1 MNTKLKSA
9 FIVSIILNVL
19 LLGIFFGTLSPGFGR
34 ESSRRER
41 LTAEIEKLPEPARSR
56 FRDKMA
62 QLRAADDPLRDQ
74 MRQAR
79 NQAID
84 LLVAEP
90 LDEAAYDKQLIQISQ
105 LRVQIS
111 KRVADDLKE
120 LVRAYRRSSAPLS
133 VRCSNGQRRHPGDP
147 RYLKLTQK
155 RWSYRRFF
163 LPERRRQRVSGSY
176 HDKDTKGNAH
186 YELEKSSQTAAQE
199 AGQFICSSRV
209 DRRRLVLVCQRGTP
223 AGAKRSATDHGY
235 PWDDSGSG
243 HGTRQT

>member
-1 MNTKLKSA
+1 MNTKLKIA

-41 LTAEIEKLPEPARSR
+41 FTAEIEKLPEPARSR

-62 QLRAADDPLRDQ
+62 QLRAADDPLREQ

-105 LRVQIS
+105 LRGQIS

-120 LVRAYRRSSAPLS
+120 LVRGLPPAQRATVGELLKRPPAP
-133 VRCSNGQRRHPGDP
+133 P
-147 RYLKLTQK
+147 R
-155 RWSYRRFF
+155 
-163 LPERRRQRVSGSY
+163 
-176 HDKDTKGNAH
+176 
-186 YELEKSSQTAAQE
+186 
-199 AGQFICSSRV
+199 
-209 DRRRLVLVCQRGTP
+209 
-223 AGAKRSATDHGY
+223 
-235 PWDDSGSG
+235 
-243 HGTRQT
+243 

>member
-111 KRVADDLKE
+111 ERVADDLKE
-120 LVRAYRRSSAPLS
+120 LVRGLPPEQRAAVGEVLKRPAP
-133 VRCSNGQRRHPGDP
+133 P
-147 RYLKLTQK
+147 
-155 RWSYRRFF
+155 
-163 LPERRRQRVSGSY
+163 
-176 HDKDTKGNAH
+176 
-186 YELEKSSQTAAQE
+186 
-199 AGQFICSSRV
+199 
-209 DRRRLVLVCQRGTP
+209 
-223 AGAKRSATDHGY
+223 
-235 PWDDSGSG
+235 
-243 HGTRQT
+243 TR

>member
-1 MNTKLKSA
+1 MNRKLKSA
-9 FIVSIILNVL
+9 FIVSIIMNVL

-62 QLRAADDPLRDQ
+62 QLRAADDPLREQ

-90 LDEAAYDKQLIQISQ
+90 LDEAAYDKQLVQISQ
-105 LRVQIS
+105 LRGQMS

-120 LVRAYRRSSAPLS
+120 LVRGLPPEQRAAVGEVLKRPAP
-133 VRCSNGQRRHPGDP
+133 PP
-147 RYLKLTQK
+147 R
-155 RWSYRRFF
+155 
-163 LPERRRQRVSGSY
+163 
-176 HDKDTKGNAH
+176 
-186 YELEKSSQTAAQE
+186 
-199 AGQFICSSRV
+199 
-209 DRRRLVLVCQRGTP
+209 
-223 AGAKRSATDHGY
+223 
-235 PWDDSGSG
+235 
-243 HGTRQT
+243 

>member
-41 LTAEIEKLPEPARSR
+41 LTAEIEKLPEPSRSR

-62 QLRAADDPLRDQ
+62 QLRAADDPLREQ

-90 LDEAAYDKQLIQISQ
+90 LDEAAYDKQLIHISQ
-105 LRVQIS
+105 LRGQIS

-120 LVRAYRRSSAPLS
+120 LVRGLPPEQRAAVGEVLKRPAP
-133 VRCSNGQRRHPGDP
+133 P
-147 RYLKLTQK
+147 
-155 RWSYRRFF
+155 
-163 LPERRRQRVSGSY
+163 
-176 HDKDTKGNAH
+176 
-186 YELEKSSQTAAQE
+186 
-199 AGQFICSSRV
+199 SR
-209 DRRRLVLVCQRGTP
+209 
-223 AGAKRSATDHGY
+223 
-235 PWDDSGSG
+235 
-243 HGTRQT
+243 

>member
-9 FIVSIILNVL
+9 FIGSIILNVL
-19 LLGIFFGTLSPGFGR
+19 LLGIFLGTLSPGFGR

-62 QLRAADDPLRDQ
+62 QLRAADDPLREQ

-105 LRVQIS
+105 LRGQIS
-111 KRVADDLKE
+111 QRVADDLKE
-120 LVRAYRRSSAPLS
+120 LVRGLPPEQRAAVGEVLKRPAP
-133 VRCSNGQRRHPGDP
+133 PP
-147 RYLKLTQK
+147 R
-155 RWSYRRFF
+155 
-163 LPERRRQRVSGSY
+163 
-176 HDKDTKGNAH
+176 
-186 YELEKSSQTAAQE
+186 
-199 AGQFICSSRV
+199 
-209 DRRRLVLVCQRGTP
+209 
-223 AGAKRSATDHGY
+223 
-235 PWDDSGSG
+235 
-243 HGTRQT
+243 

>member
-9 FIVSIILNVL
+9 FIGSIILNVL

-90 LDEAAYDKQLIQISQ
+90 LDEAAYDKQLIEISQ
-105 LRVQIS
+105 LRGQIS

-120 LVRAYRRSSAPLS
+120 LVRGLPPEQRAAVGAVLKRPAPLS
-133 VRCSNGQRRHPGDP
+133 R
-147 RYLKLTQK
+147 
-155 RWSYRRFF
+155 
-163 LPERRRQRVSGSY
+163 
-176 HDKDTKGNAH
+176 
-186 YELEKSSQTAAQE
+186 
-199 AGQFICSSRV
+199 
-209 DRRRLVLVCQRGTP
+209 
-223 AGAKRSATDHGY
+223 
-235 PWDDSGSG
+235 
-243 HGTRQT
+243 

>member
-1 MNTKLKSA
+1 
-9 FIVSIILNVL
+9 

-90 LDEAAYDKQLIQISQ
+90 LDEAAYDKQLIEISQ
-105 LRVQIS
+105 LRGQIS

-120 LVRAYRRSSAPLS
+120 LVRGLPPEQRAAVGAVLKRPAPLS
-133 VRCSNGQRRHPGDP
+133 R
-147 RYLKLTQK
+147 
-155 RWSYRRFF
+155 
-163 LPERRRQRVSGSY
+163 
-176 HDKDTKGNAH
+176 
-186 YELEKSSQTAAQE
+186 
-199 AGQFICSSRV
+199 
-209 DRRRLVLVCQRGTP
+209 
-223 AGAKRSATDHGY
+223 
-235 PWDDSGSG
+235 
-243 HGTRQT
+243 

>member
-62 QLRAADDPLRDQ
+62 QLRAADDPLREQ

-79 NQAID
+79 NQAIN
-84 LLVAEP
+84 LLIAEP
-90 LDEAAYDKQLIQISQ
+90 FDEAVYDKQLIQINQ
-105 LRVQIS
+105 LRGQMS

-120 LVRAYRRSSAPLS
+120 LVRGLPREQRAAVGEMLKRPAP
-133 VRCSNGQRRHPGDP
+133 
-147 RYLKLTQK
+147 
-155 RWSYRRFF
+155 
-163 LPERRRQRVSGSY
+163 
-176 HDKDTKGNAH
+176 
-186 YELEKSSQTAAQE
+186 
-199 AGQFICSSRV
+199 
-209 DRRRLVLVCQRGTP
+209 P
-223 AGAKRSATDHGY
+223 AR
-235 PWDDSGSG
+235 
-243 HGTRQT
+243 

>member
-1 MNTKLKSA
+1 MNRKLKSA

-62 QLRAADDPLRDQ
+62 QLRAADDPLREQ

-105 LRVQIS
+105 LRGQIS
-111 KRVADDLKE
+111 QRVADDLKE
-120 LVRAYRRSSAPLS
+120 LVRGLPPEQRAAVGEVLKRPAP
-133 VRCSNGQRRHPGDP
+133 PP
-147 RYLKLTQK
+147 R
-155 RWSYRRFF
+155 
-163 LPERRRQRVSGSY
+163 
-176 HDKDTKGNAH
+176 
-186 YELEKSSQTAAQE
+186 
-199 AGQFICSSRV
+199 
-209 DRRRLVLVCQRGTP
+209 
-223 AGAKRSATDHGY
+223 
-235 PWDDSGSG
+235 
-243 HGTRQT
+243 

>member
-19 LLGIFFGTLSPGFGR
+19 LLGFFFGTLSPGFGR

-120 LVRAYRRSSAPLS
+120 LVRGLPPEQRAAVGEVLKRPAP
-133 VRCSNGQRRHPGDP
+133 P
-147 RYLKLTQK
+147 
-155 RWSYRRFF
+155 
-163 LPERRRQRVSGSY
+163 
-176 HDKDTKGNAH
+176 
-186 YELEKSSQTAAQE
+186 
-199 AGQFICSSRV
+199 SR
-209 DRRRLVLVCQRGTP
+209 
-223 AGAKRSATDHGY
+223 
-235 PWDDSGSG
+235 
-243 HGTRQT
+243 

>member
-1 MNTKLKSA
+1 MNTKLKIA

-62 QLRAADDPLRDQ
+62 QLRAADDPLREQ

-90 LDEAAYDKQLIQISQ
+90 LDEAAYDKQLVQISQ
-105 LRVQIS
+105 LRGQIS

-120 LVRAYRRSSAPLS
+120 LVRGLPPA
-133 VRCSNGQRRHPGDP
+133 QRATVGELLKRPPPPP
-147 RYLKLTQK
+147 R
-155 RWSYRRFF
+155 
-163 LPERRRQRVSGSY
+163 
-176 HDKDTKGNAH
+176 
-186 YELEKSSQTAAQE
+186 
-199 AGQFICSSRV
+199 
-209 DRRRLVLVCQRGTP
+209 
-223 AGAKRSATDHGY
+223 
-235 PWDDSGSG
+235 
-243 HGTRQT
+243 

>member
-19 LLGIFFGTLSPGFGR
+19 LLGISFGTLSPGFGR

-62 QLRAADDPLRDQ
+62 QLRAGHDPLREQ

-105 LRVQIS
+105 LRAQIS

-120 LVRAYRRSSAPLS
+120 LVRGLPPEQRAAVGEVLKRPAP
-133 VRCSNGQRRHPGDP
+133 PP
-147 RYLKLTQK
+147 R
-155 RWSYRRFF
+155 
-163 LPERRRQRVSGSY
+163 
-176 HDKDTKGNAH
+176 
-186 YELEKSSQTAAQE
+186 
-199 AGQFICSSRV
+199 
-209 DRRRLVLVCQRGTP
+209 
-223 AGAKRSATDHGY
+223 
-235 PWDDSGSG
+235 
-243 HGTRQT
+243 

>member
-1 MNTKLKSA
+1 MNRKLKSA

-19 LLGIFFGTLSPGFGR
+19 LLGIFFGTLSLGFGR

-62 QLRAADDPLRDQ
+62 QLRAADDPLREQ

-90 LDEAAYDKQLIQISQ
+90 LDEPAYDKQLIQISQ
-105 LRVQIS
+105 LRGQMS

-120 LVRAYRRSSAPLS
+120 LVR
-133 VRCSNGQRRHPGDP
+133 G
-147 RYLKLTQK
+147 
-155 RWSYRRFF
+155 
-163 LPERRRQRVSGSY
+163 LPPE
-176 HDKDTKGNAH
+176 
-186 YELEKSSQTAAQE
+186 
-199 AGQFICSSRV
+199 
-209 DRRRLVLVCQRGTP
+209 QRGTV
-223 AGAKRSATDHGY
+223 GELLKR
-235 PWDDSGSG
+235 PPPPP
-243 HGTRQT
+243 R

>member
-9 FIVSIILNVL
+9 FIGSIILNVL

-62 QLRAADDPLRDQ
+62 QLRAADDPLREQ

-105 LRVQIS
+105 LRGQIS

-120 LVRAYRRSSAPLS
+120 LVRGLPPEQRAAVGEVLKRPAP
-133 VRCSNGQRRHPGDP
+133 PP
-147 RYLKLTQK
+147 R
-155 RWSYRRFF
+155 
-163 LPERRRQRVSGSY
+163 
-176 HDKDTKGNAH
+176 
-186 YELEKSSQTAAQE
+186 
-199 AGQFICSSRV
+199 
-209 DRRRLVLVCQRGTP
+209 
-223 AGAKRSATDHGY
+223 
-235 PWDDSGSG
+235 
-243 HGTRQT
+243 

>member
-120 LVRAYRRSSAPLS
+120 LIRGLPSEQRAAVGEVLKRPAP
-133 VRCSNGQRRHPGDP
+133 P
-147 RYLKLTQK
+147 
-155 RWSYRRFF
+155 
-163 LPERRRQRVSGSY
+163 
-176 HDKDTKGNAH
+176 
-186 YELEKSSQTAAQE
+186 
-199 AGQFICSSRV
+199 SR
-209 DRRRLVLVCQRGTP
+209 
-223 AGAKRSATDHGY
+223 
-235 PWDDSGSG
+235 
-243 HGTRQT
+243 

>member
-1 MNTKLKSA
+1 MNRKLKSA

-62 QLRAADDPLRDQ
+62 QLRAADEPLREQ

-90 LDEAAYDKQLIQISQ
+90 LDEAAYDKQLIQINQ
-105 LRVQIS
+105 LRGQMS

-120 LVRAYRRSSAPLS
+120 LVRGLPPE
-133 VRCSNGQRRHPGDP
+133 QRATVGELLKRPPP
-147 RYLKLTQK
+147 R
-155 RWSYRRFF
+155 
-163 LPERRRQRVSGSY
+163 
-176 HDKDTKGNAH
+176 
-186 YELEKSSQTAAQE
+186 
-199 AGQFICSSRV
+199 
-209 DRRRLVLVCQRGTP
+209 
-223 AGAKRSATDHGY
+223 
-235 PWDDSGSG
+235 
-243 HGTRQT
+243 